1 MPVLKHGLL
10 GDEGG
15 VPGGS
20 AALHKEDGWTA
31 HKIHPHSDPKADI
44 EICEAVHEA
53 VGDDMKLMLDSMWAY
68 EYDDTIRVGRAI
80 EDLDYYWYED
90 PLAEEDL
97 YSYVE
102 LTRNSAS
109 RSWPPSSRLAA
120 ATAWP
125 NGSPTT
131 PPTSCAAASR
141 SPAALRRSCALCHLA
156 EGFKMKCDIHY
167 GGNSQN
173 NVASLHVTMAVPNCE
188 STSSSRARARTSTSW
203 WGHRYL
209 GGRRASA
216 DRSGARLRDRLGTG
230 CARIT
235 WARWEP
241 ECI

>member
-102 LTRNSAS
+102 LTRNSTIPIMATEFAAG
-109 RSWPPSSRLAA
+109 RCYGMTQWITNYATDILRGDVAVTAGITPLVRPLPPRRGLQDEVRD
-120 ATAWP
+120 P
-125 NGSPTT
+125 
-131 PPTSCAAASR
+131 
-141 SPAALRRSCALCHLA
+141 LRRQLA
-156 EGFKMKCDIHY
+156 EQRRQPARND
-167 GGNSQN
+167 GGAQLR
-173 NVASLHVTMAVPNCE
+173 VHEFFPC
-188 STSSSRARARTSTSW
+188 TSSNVYGLVEASISRGASCMRRQVRGSATRST
-203 WGHRYL
+203 G
-209 GGRRASA
+209 
-216 DRSGARLRDRLGTG
+216 DRLRKDHVGTVG
-230 CARIT
+230 A
-235 WARWEP
+235 
-241 ECI
+241 